1 MLRNRPRR
9 FGGETP
15 APTIGREPP
24 ADLDTRRE
32 MGFECGD
39 HQPYGSD
46 ESPRF
51 AKFSSVQSE
60 AMFSEVALDSVE
72 EKIAL
77 RG

>member
-1 MLRNRPRR
+1 
-9 FGGETP
+9 
-15 APTIGREPP
+15 
-24 ADLDTRRE
+24 

-51 AKFSSVQSE
+51 AQFSSVQSE

-72 EKIAL
+72 EKITL
-77 RG
+77 RGRQTGRHEFHYSNIGI

>member
-9 FGGETP
+9 FGRKTP

-39 HQPYGSD
+39 HQPDGSD

-51 AKFSSVQSE
+51 AQFNSVQSE
-60 AMFSEVALDSVE
+60 AMFSEVALDSI
-72 EKIAL
+72 EKKSAL